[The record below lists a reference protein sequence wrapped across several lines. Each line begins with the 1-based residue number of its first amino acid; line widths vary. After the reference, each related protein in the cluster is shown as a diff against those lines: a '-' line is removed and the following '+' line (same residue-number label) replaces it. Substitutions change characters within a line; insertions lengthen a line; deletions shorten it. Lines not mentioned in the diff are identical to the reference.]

1 MRIILLS
8 GGSGKRLWP
17 LSNDTRSKQ
26 FLKLLRRHDGT
37 HESMVQRVYR
47 QIRESGIDATVTIAT
62 SIAQVDSIKSQL
74 GNNVEIVTEP
84 ERRDTFP
91 AIALASTYLSMEC
104 GCSDDEVVVVM
115 PVDQYTEEEYFK
127 TSQKIAEAVAQ
138 GEAELVLMGVKPTF
152 PSSKFG
158 YIIPQ
163 AGGVASP
170 YKVDSFKEK
179 PDEVEAERLIE
190 AGAFWNGGVFGFR
203 LGYLMNIVRKY
214 VQPTS
219 FLDMRSRYTELPKIS
234 FDYEV
239 VEKARSVAMVPFS
252 GVWEDLGTWNAL
264 TEKMTERVMGKVILG
279 ENTDRTHVINE
290 LDIPIVV
297 LGTKNLIVSAS
308 HDGVLVSDKVA
319 STHLKAYVDGIH
331 QRPMYEE
338 RRWGSYKVLDH
349 TTLADGTK
357 SLTKEL
363 CLNSGCSISYQRHR
377 QRNEIWTFVDGKGRL
392 LIDGEIREVGRGDV
406 VSIRAN
412 QMHAIYAVTDLRII
426 EVQLGA
432 ELVEEDIERF
442 DYEWK

>member
-37 HESMVQRVYR
+37 HESMVQRVFR
-47 QIRESGIDATVTIAT
+47 QIRESGIDAAVAIAT
-62 SIAQVDSIKSQL
+62 SISQVDSIKSQL
-74 GNNVEIVTEP
+74 GNDVEIVTEP

-91 AIALASTYLSMEC
+91 AIALASTYLSLEC
-104 GCSDDEVVVVM
+104 GCDDDEVVVVM
-115 PVDQYTEEEYFK
+115 PVDQYTEEAYFK
-127 TSQKIAEAVAQ
+127 TAQKIAEAVEQ
-138 GEAELVLMGVKPTF
+138 ESAELVLMGVKPTWA
-152 PSSKFG
+152 SSKFG
-158 YIIPQ
+158 YIIPE
-163 AGGVASP
+163 AGELSSP
-170 YKVDSFKEK
+170 YMVRSFKEK
-179 PDEVEAERLIE
+179 PDEDEAERLIA

-203 LGYLMNIVRKY
+203 LGYLMDIVRRY
-214 VQPTS
+214 VVPES
-219 FLDMRSRYTELPKIS
+219 FAEMRARYAELPKIS

-239 VEKARSVAMVPFS
+239 VEKAESVAMVPFS

-264 TEKMTERVMGKVILG
+264 TEKMSERVVGKALTG
-279 ENTDRTHVINE
+279 ENATNTHVINE

-297 LGTKNLIVSAS
+297 LGTDNLIVSAS
-308 HDGVLVSDKVA
+308 HDGILVSDKMA
-319 STHLKAYVDGIH
+319 STQLKSYVDGIQ

-338 RRWGSYKVLDH
+338 RRWGSYKVLDY
-349 TTLADGTK
+349 TTLDDGTL

-363 CLNSGCSISYQRHR
+363 QLNRGCSISYQRHR
-377 QRNEIWTFVDGKGRL
+377 LRNEIWTFVDGRGRL

-406 VSIRAN
+406 ISIRAG
-412 QMHAIYAVTDLRII
+412 QMHAIYAVTPLRII
-426 EVQLGA
+426 EVQLGV